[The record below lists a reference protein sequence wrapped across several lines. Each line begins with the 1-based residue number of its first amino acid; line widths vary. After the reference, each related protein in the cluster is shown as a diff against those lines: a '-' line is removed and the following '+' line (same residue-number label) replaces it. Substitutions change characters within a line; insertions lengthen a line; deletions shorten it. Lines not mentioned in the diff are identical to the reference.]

1 MYTLQANKDIT
12 IKRMVIAGID
22 DTNQSTA
29 LEAPSG
35 CRGRSSMPRR
45 GPRGGRG
52 TAASGGFSLARAV
65 GQLLRREEKKK
76 KGGEVEREGW
86 AVGVRGG

>member
-1 MYTLQANKDIT
+1 
-12 IKRMVIAGID
+12 
-22 DTNQSTA
+22 
-29 LEAPSG
+29 
-35 CRGRSSMPRR
+35 MPRR